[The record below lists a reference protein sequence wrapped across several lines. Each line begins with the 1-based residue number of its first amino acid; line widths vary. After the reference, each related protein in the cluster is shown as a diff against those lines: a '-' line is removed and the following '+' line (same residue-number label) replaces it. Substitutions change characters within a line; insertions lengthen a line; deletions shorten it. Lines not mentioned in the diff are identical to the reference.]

1 MNKLMPLICI
11 YVFAKFELKSSSSAM
26 RFKKHN
32 QVMFYQTNNSN
43 IFNSLTLSL
52 ALERKSFIESQ
63 TIIHFVRVE
72 AIRWHF
78 FHHTMRRR
86 WRDLTTKFCINF
98 ILSSLSLSL
107 THSLVLCYLLNLN
120 LFFRFFLIIYF
131 LESSQVHTRHG
142 NFLELHSRFQ
152 IHSQSSAL
160 TSYNQ
165 LCCCYGTSKSNARYT
180 QQQSHK

>member
-1 MNKLMPLICI
+1 MMLLIITHLKRSIYTLQFGKSLKILQTWWRRGEFNMNKLMPLICI

-120 LFFRFFLIIYF
+120 LFFRFFFNNLF
-131 LESSQVHTRHG
+131 FRKFPST
-142 NFLELHSRFQ
+142 HS
-152 IHSQSSAL
+152 
-160 TSYNQ
+160 TW
-165 LCCCYGTSKSNARYT
+165 
-180 QQQSHK
+180 